1 MSSRDQ
7 QPGPRRRWRRAAW
20 LSGLLLALGVSS
32 AVLSLDSPLVLDLL
46 AGAVASV
53 AGLVLAWAAVV
64 WLQRRLLWRVGR
76 RLAFSYVLL
85 GLLPFLLSLVLV
97 IVAAYL
103 LSGFF
108 LGHLY
113 RDAAIGLHEEL
124 EAVSAFLIQ
133 PLEIGLLDP
142 ADLPVAQ
149 GGAALAYY
157 QDDVRVAGD
166 PRAPAAFPAWLES
179 ESDPERQRRRSSVPP
194 LVVLPDGSATLAA
207 AFRRETSAV
216 VAFFDPASGA
226 PLERE
231 LSRRSD
237 VWIRLRGPGETDGA
251 GWTVQIFGGTQFVLQ
266 PLARTQGSAEREEF
280 FESLDA
286 SSPFSIV
293 GVEMAGPLHAF
304 ADGAPVL
311 PQVSVSLAATQP
323 IVFRHLFSPSS
334 QVDTLGWLFF
344 FVPAFLLF
352 DVFIGATIMAVF
364 MILGLSR
371 AVNRLS
377 AATEAM
383 QAGDFRARI
392 PVRRRDQIGALQTS
406 FNEMAAGLERLIAE
420 RTARRALEQE
430 LEIAREVQKNLIPG
444 QGLQVEGVEFAT
456 FFEPSAAIGGDYF
469 DILELPG
476 EWEGDRR
483 RLGVVIAD
491 VAGHGLSAGLRMAM
505 LKAGLLTLV
514 GEGKPARQLLPAL
527 DGLVREA
534 SSRSKERASAAPGD
548 RDRVFVTASLSLI
561 DVPSGVVE
569 ITNAGHPP
577 AYLLRNGEIEEI
589 LLAGSPLGAL
599 GADYGFRRFEL
610 EPGDVMVWLSDGFI
624 EAADADGDVFGYERT
639 IDSLK
644 GSADSAQEV
653 RDRILED
660 IGRHTEGVGADD
672 DLTLVV
678 MRYQPAAAASEML
691 AGEELLR
698 AAGG

>member
-1 MSSRDQ
+1 M
-7 QPGPRRRWRRAAW
+7 
-20 LSGLLLALGVSS
+20 GLLLALAGSIT
-32 AVLSLDSPLVLDLL
+32 VLSLDSPLVLDLL
-46 AGAVASV
+46 AGTVVTVVGAVFAWV
-53 AGLVLAWAAVV
+53 AFV
-64 WLQRRLLWRVGR
+64 WLQRRILWRVGR

-97 IVAAYL
+97 TVSAYL

-133 PLEIGLLDP
+133 PLEMGLFDP
-142 ADLPVAQ
+142 SGLPTTQ
-149 GGAALAYY
+149 DGAALAYY
-157 QDDVRVAGD
+157 QGGALAAGD
-166 PRAPAAFPAWLES
+166 PRAPDSFPEWLES
-179 ESDPERQRRRSSVPP
+179 DSEFDRQQRRSKVPE

-207 AFRRETSAV
+207 GFRRGTSAV
-216 VAFFDPASGA
+216 LAFYDPEVGGL
-226 PLERE
+226 LERE

-237 VWIRLRGPGETDGA
+237 VWTRLRRQGETDGA
-251 GWTVQIFGGTQFVLQ
+251 EWTVQIFDNTEFVLQ
-266 PLARTQGSAEREEF
+266 PLARTQGGSEREAF
-280 FESLDA
+280 FESLGA

-304 ADGAPVL
+304 ASGEPVS
-311 PQVSVSLAATQP
+311 PPVSASLAATQR
-323 IVFRHLFSPSS
+323 IVFRHLFSSS
-334 QVDTLGWLFF
+334 GQVDSLGWIAFGI
-344 FVPAFLLF
+344 ASFLLF
-352 DVFIGATIMAVF
+352 DVFIAATVMAMF

-377 AATEAM
+377 AATGKV
-383 QAGDFRARI
+383 QAGDFSARI

-406 FNEMAAGLERLIAE
+406 FNEMAESLEGLVAE
-420 RTARRALEQE
+420 RAAKHALEQE
-430 LEIAREVQKNLIPG
+430 LEFAREVQKNLIPG

-469 DILELPG
+469 DILKLPG
-476 EWEGDRR
+476 EWEGDRE

-527 DGLVREA
+527 DGLVRKA
-534 SSRSKERASAAPGD
+534 SSESRERASAARGD

-561 DVPSGVVE
+561 DVSTGVVE

-589 LLAGSPLGAL
+589 LLPGSPLGAL
-599 GADYGFRRFEL
+599 GADYGLRRFEL
-610 EPGDVMVWLSDGFI
+610 RPGDVMVWLSDGFI
-624 EAADADGDVFGYERT
+624 EAADADGEVFGYERT
-639 IDSLK
+639 VDSLK
-644 GSADSAQEV
+644 GSADSAMEV
-653 RDRILED
+653 RDRILGD
-660 IGRHTEGVGADD
+660 IRRYTEGVGAED

-678 MRYQPAAAASEML
+678 MRYQPE
-691 AGEELLR
+691 AGAMESPATPELMT
-698 AAGG
+698 AAGA

>member
-1 MSSRDQ
+1 MPSREKEASRSR
-7 QPGPRRRWRRAAW
+7 PWRRVVW
-20 LSGLLLALGVSS
+20 LSAAALTLALSIVT
-32 AVLSLDSPLVLDLL
+32 VSLDAPLALDLL
-46 AGAVASV
+46 AWTLITVIGGVV
-53 AGLVLAWAAVV
+53 GWALFV

-76 RLAFSYVLL
+76 RLAFSYMLL

-124 EAVSAFLIQ
+124 EAVSGFLLQ

-142 ADLPVAQ
+142 SALPAAQ

-157 QDDVRVAGD
+157 QGGALAGGD
-166 PRAPAAFPAWLES
+166 PRAPASFPAWLEA
-179 ESDPERQRRRSSVPP
+179 EGTTDGQRRRTRVPP

-207 AFRRETSAV
+207 VFRRGASAV
-216 VAFFDPASGA
+216 MAFYDPAAGGL
-226 PLERE
+226 LERE

-237 VWIRLRGPGETDGA
+237 VWTQLRGSGETGGT
-251 GWTVQIFGGTQFVLQ
+251 GWTVQIPGGAQFVLQ

-280 FESLDA
+280 FESLNA
-286 SSPFSIV
+286 SFPLSIV

-304 ADGAPVL
+304 ADGAPVS
-311 PQVSVSLAATQP
+311 PPVPVSLAATQR

-334 QVDTLGWLFF
+334 QVDTLGWIFF
-344 FVPAFLLF
+344 GIAAFLLF
-352 DVFIGATIMAVF
+352 DVFVAATIMAMF

-377 AATEAM
+377 AATGAV
-383 QAGDFRARI
+383 QAGDFSARI
-392 PVRRRDQIGALQTS
+392 PVRRKDQLGALQRS
-406 FNEMAAGLERLIAE
+406 FNEMAAGLERLITE
-420 RTARRALEQE
+420 RTARRALERE
-430 LEIAREVQKNLIPG
+430 LEFAREVQKNLIPG

-476 EWEGDRR
+476 EWEGDRG

-527 DGLVREA
+527 DGLVRRA

-561 DVPSGVVE
+561 DVSTGVVE
-569 ITNAGHPP
+569 LTNAGHPP

-624 EAADADGDVFGYERT
+624 EAADKGGEVFGYERT

-644 GSADSAQEV
+644 GSADSAMEV
-653 RDRILED
+653 RDRILGD
-660 IGRHTEGVGADD
+660 IRSYTEGVGAED

-678 MRYQPAAAASEML
+678 MRYQPEAATSETP
-691 AGEELLR
+691 ADELLR

>member
-1 MSSRDQ
+1 MPSREKRASRSR
-7 QPGPRRRWRRAAW
+7 PRRRVAW
-20 LSGLLLALGVSS
+20 LSGAALALALSIVTVSLNAPLALKLLAWTLITIVG
-32 AVLSLDSPLVLDLL
+32 
-46 AGAVASV
+46 GAV
-53 AGLVLAWAAVV
+53 GWTLLV

-97 IVAAYL
+97 VVAAYL

-124 EAVSAFLIQ
+124 EAVSGFLLQ
-133 PLEIGLLDP
+133 PLEMGLLDP
-142 ADLPVAQ
+142 SALPAAQ

-157 QDDVRVAGD
+157 QGDLRVGGD
-166 PRAPAAFPAWLES
+166 SRAPASFPAWLET
-179 ESDPERQRRRSSVPP
+179 DRATDGQRRRSRVPP

-207 AFRRETSAV
+207 VFRRGASGV
-216 VAFFDPASGA
+216 VAFYDPAARGL
-226 PLERE
+226 LERE

-237 VWIRLRGPGETDGA
+237 VWTQLRGPGETEGG
-251 GWTVQIFGGTQFVLQ
+251 GWTVQIGGDAQFVLQ
-266 PLARTQGSAEREEF
+266 PLARTGGGAERQAF
-280 FESLDA
+280 FESLNA
-286 SSPFSIV
+286 SSPLSIV

-304 ADGAPVL
+304 VDGAPVS
-311 PQVSVSLAATQP
+311 PPVSASLAATQP
-323 IVFRHLFSPSS
+323 IVFRHLFSASG
-334 QVDTLGWLFF
+334 QVDTLGWFF
-344 FVPAFLLF
+344 FGLATFLLF
-352 DVFIGATIMAVF
+352 DVFVAATVMAMF

-377 AATEAM
+377 AATGAV
-383 QAGDFRARI
+383 QAGDFTARI
-392 PVRRRDQIGALQTS
+392 PVRRKDQLGALQRS

-420 RTARRALEQE
+420 RTARRALERE
-430 LEIAREVQKNLIPG
+430 LEFAREVQKNLIPG

-469 DILELPG
+469 DILRLPG
-476 EWEGDRR
+476 EWEGDRD

-514 GEGKPARQLLPAL
+514 EEGKPARQLLPAL
-527 DGLVREA
+527 DGLVR
-534 SSRSKERASAAPGD
+534 KES
-548 RDRVFVTASLSLI
+548 DRVFVTASLSLI
-561 DVPSGVVE
+561 DVSTGVVE
-569 ITNAGHPP
+569 MTNAGHPP

-589 LLAGSPLGAL
+589 LLSGSPLGAL

-624 EAADADGDVFGYERT
+624 EAADADGEVFGYERT

-644 GSADSAQEV
+644 GSADSALEV
-653 RDRILED
+653 RDRILGD
-660 IGRHTEGVGADD
+660 IRRYTEGVGAED

-678 MRYQPAAAASEML
+678 MRYQPEAATSETPVDQ
-691 AGEELLR
+691 ELLR

>member
-1 MSSRDQ
+1 MPSRENEASRSR
-7 QPGPRRRWRRAAW
+7 PWWRAVSLSAAGVALT
-20 LSGLLLALGVSS
+20 LSIVTVSLSAPLAL
-32 AVLSLDSPLVLDLL
+32 DLIAWTL
-46 AGAVASV
+46 ITVIGGIVAWT
-53 AGLVLAWAAVV
+53 LLV

-76 RLAFSYVLL
+76 RLAFSYMLL

-97 IVAAYL
+97 IVGVYL

-124 EAVSAFLIQ
+124 EAVSGFLLQ

-142 ADLPVAQ
+142 SSLPAAQ

-157 QDDVRVAGD
+157 LDDVRAGGD
-166 PRAPAAFPAWLES
+166 PRAPVSVPTWLETD
-179 ESDPERQRRRSSVPP
+179 EEPGGQRRRSRVPP

-207 AFRRETSAV
+207 VFRRGSSAV
-216 VAFFDPASGA
+216 VAFYDQTAGW

-237 VWIRLRGPGETDGA
+237 VWTRLRGQGATDAG
-251 GWTVQIFGGTQFVLQ
+251 GWTVQIGGGAQFVLQ
-266 PLARTQGSAEREEF
+266 PLARTGGSAEREAF

-304 ADGAPVL
+304 ADGTPVS
-311 PQVSVSLAATQP
+311 PPVSASLAATQP

-334 QVDTLGWLFF
+334 QVDTLGWIAFF
-344 FVPAFLLF
+344 IPAFLLF
-352 DVFIGATIMAVF
+352 DVFLAATIMATF

-377 AATEAM
+377 RATGAV
-383 QAGDFRARI
+383 QKGDFSARI
-392 PVRRRDQIGALQTS
+392 PVRRKDQLGALQRS

-430 LEIAREVQKNLIPG
+430 LEFAREVQKNLIPG

-469 DILELPG
+469 DILKLPG
-476 EWEGDRR
+476 EWEGDKG

-514 GEGKPARQLLPAL
+514 EEGKPARQLLPAL
-527 DGLVREA
+527 DGLVRKA
-534 SSRSKERASAAPGD
+534 S
-548 RDRVFVTASLSLI
+548 DRVFVTASLSVI
-561 DVPSGVVE
+561 DVSTGVVE
-569 ITNAGHPP
+569 MTNAGHPP

-589 LLAGSPLGAL
+589 LLSGSPLGAF

-610 EPGDVMVWLSDGFI
+610 RPGDVMVWLSDGFI
-624 EAADADGDVFGYERT
+624 EAADADGEVFGYERT
-639 IDSLK
+639 ISSLK
-644 GSADSAQEV
+644 GSADSALEV
-653 RDRILED
+653 RDRILGD
-660 IGRHTEGVGADD
+660 VRRYTEGVGAED

-678 MRYQPAAAASEML
+678 MRYQPEAATSETPADL
-691 AGEELLR
+691 ELLR

>member
-1 MSSRDQ
+1 M
-7 QPGPRRRWRRAAW
+7 AA
-20 LSGLLLALGVSS
+20 LILALSIVT
-32 AVLSLDSPLVLDLL
+32 VSLDAPLPLDLL
-46 AGAVASV
+46 AWTLLIGVAGGAV
-53 AGLVLAWAAVV
+53 GWLLLV
-64 WLQRRLLWRVGR
+64 WLRRLLWRVGR
-76 RLAFSYVLL
+76 RLAFSYMLL

-124 EAVSAFLIQ
+124 EAVSGFLLQ
-133 PLEIGLLDP
+133 PLEMGLLDP
-142 ADLPVAQ
+142 SALPVAQ

-157 QDDVRVAGD
+157 QGDILAGGD
-166 PRAPAAFPAWLES
+166 PRAPASFPAWLET
-179 ESDPERQRRRSSVPP
+179 DGATDAQRRRSRVPP

-207 AFRRETSAV
+207 VFRRGSSAV
-216 VAFFDPASGA
+216 IAFYDPAAGG

-237 VWIRLRGPGETDGA
+237 VWTQLRGPGETDGA
-251 GWTVQIFGGTQFVLQ
+251 GWTVQIFGGAQFVLQ
-266 PLARTQGSAEREEF
+266 PLARTQGSAKREEF
-280 FESLDA
+280 FESLNA

-304 ADGAPVL
+304 VDGVPVS
-311 PQVSVSLAATQP
+311 PPVSASLAATQR
-323 IVFRHLFSPSS
+323 IVFRHLFSASG
-334 QVDTLGWLFF
+334 QVDTLGWIF
-344 FVPAFLLF
+344 FVTPAFLLF
-352 DVFIGATIMAVF
+352 DVFIGATIMAMF

-377 AATEAM
+377 AATGAV
-383 QAGDFRARI
+383 QAGDFSARI
-392 PVRRRDQIGALQTS
+392 PVRRRDQLGALQRS

-420 RTARRALEQE
+420 RTARRALERE
-430 LEIAREVQKNLIPG
+430 LEFAREVQKNLIPG

-476 EWEGDRR
+476 EWEGDRG
-483 RLGVVIAD
+483 RLGVASAD

-514 GEGKPARQLLPAL
+514 AEGKPARQLLPAL
-527 DGLVREA
+527 DGLVRKA
-534 SSRSKERASAAPGD
+534 G
-548 RDRVFVTASLSLI
+548 DRVFVTASLSLI
-561 DVPSGVVE
+561 DVSSGVVE
-569 ITNAGHPP
+569 MTNAGHPP

-589 LLAGSPLGAL
+589 LVAGSPLGAL
-599 GADYGFRRFEL
+599 GTDYGFRRFEL

-624 EAADADGDVFGYERT
+624 EAADADGEVFGYQRT

-644 GSADSAQEV
+644 GSADSAMEV
-653 RDRILED
+653 RDRILGD
-660 IGRHTEGVGADD
+660 IRRYTEGVGAED

-678 MRYQPAAAASEML
+678 MRYQPAAAASETPV
-691 AGEELLR
+691 GEELLR

>member
-1 MSSRDQ
+1 MPNREKEASRSR
-7 QPGPRRRWRRAAW
+7 PWRRVVW
-20 LSGLLLALGVSS
+20 LSAAALTLALSIVT
-32 AVLSLDSPLVLDLL
+32 VSLDAPLALDLL
-46 AGAVASV
+46 AWTLITVIGGAVA
-53 AGLVLAWAAVV
+53 WALFV

-76 RLAFSYVLL
+76 RLAFSYMLL

-103 LSGFF
+103 LSGSF

-124 EAVSAFLIQ
+124 EAVSGFLLQ
-133 PLEIGLLDP
+133 PLEMGLLDP
-142 ADLPVAQ
+142 SDLPAAQ

-157 QDDVRVAGD
+157 QGGALAGGD
-166 PRAPAAFPAWLES
+166 PRAPASFPAWLEA
-179 ESDPERQRRRSSVPP
+179 DGATDGQRRRSRVPP

-207 AFRRETSAV
+207 VFRRGTAAV
-216 VAFFDPASGA
+216 IAFYDPAAGG

-237 VWIRLRGPGETDGA
+237 VWTQLRGPGETGGA
-251 GWTVQIFGGTQFVLQ
+251 GWTVQIPGGAQFVLQ
-266 PLARTQGSAEREEF
+266 PLARTRGSAEREEF
-280 FESLDA
+280 FESLNA
-286 SSPFSIV
+286 SFPLSIV

-304 ADGAPVL
+304 ADGAPVS
-311 PQVSVSLAATQP
+311 PPVPVSLAATQR

-334 QVDTLGWLFF
+334 QVDTLGWIFF
-344 FVPAFLLF
+344 IIPTFLLL
-352 DVFIGATIMAVF
+352 DVFVAATIMAMF

-377 AATEAM
+377 AATGAV
-383 QAGDFRARI
+383 QAGDFSARI
-392 PVRRRDQIGALQTS
+392 PVRRKDQLGALQRS

-420 RTARRALEQE
+420 RTARRALERE
-430 LEIAREVQKNLIPG
+430 LEFAREVQKNLIPG

-476 EWEGDRR
+476 EWEGDSG

-527 DGLVREA
+527 DGLVRKA
-534 SSRSKERASAAPGD
+534 SSRSTERASAAPGD

-561 DVPSGVVE
+561 DVSTGVVE
-569 ITNAGHPP
+569 LTNAGHPP

-624 EAADADGDVFGYERT
+624 EAADKGGEVFGYERT

-644 GSADSAQEV
+644 GSADSAMEV
-653 RDRILED
+653 RDRILGD
-660 IGRHTEGVGADD
+660 IRSYTEGVGAED

-678 MRYQPAAAASEML
+678 MRYQPEAATSETP
-691 AGEELLR
+691 ADELLR

>member
-1 MSSRDQ
+1 MPSREKKASRSR
-7 QPGPRRRWRRAAW
+7 PWRRVVW
-20 LSGLLLALGVSS
+20 LSAAALALALSIVT
-32 AVLSLDSPLVLDLL
+32 VSLDAPLVLDLL
-46 AGAVASV
+46 AWTLITVIGGVV
-53 AGLVLAWAAVV
+53 GWTLLV

-76 RLAFSYVLL
+76 RLAFSYMLL

-97 IVAAYL
+97 VVAAYL

-124 EAVSAFLIQ
+124 EAVSAFLLQ
-133 PLEIGLLDP
+133 PLEMGLLDP
-142 ADLPVAQ
+142 SSLPAAQ

-157 QDDVRVAGD
+157 QDGIRAGGD
-166 PRAPAAFPAWLES
+166 PRAPAAVPVWLERA
-179 ESDPERQRRRSSVPP
+179 EVADRQRRRSRVPP
-194 LVVLPDGSATLAA
+194 LVVLPDGSATFAA
-207 AFRRETSAV
+207 IFRRGTSAV
-216 VAFFDPASGA
+216 VAFYDPVAGG

-237 VWIRLRGPGETDGA
+237 VWTLLRGPGETDGA
-251 GWTVQIFGGTQFVLQ
+251 GWTVQIGGGTQFVLQ
-266 PLARTQGSAEREEF
+266 PLVRTGGGAEREAF
-280 FESLDA
+280 FESLNA

-293 GVEMAGPLHAF
+293 GVEMAGPLNAF
-304 ADGAPVL
+304 ADGAPVS
-311 PQVSVSLAATQP
+311 PPVSASLAATQR
-323 IVFRHLFSPSS
+323 IVFRHLFSASG
-334 QVDTLGWLFF
+334 QVDTLGWFF
-344 FVPAFLLF
+344 FVLSAFLLF
-352 DVFIGATIMAVF
+352 DVFIAATVMAMF

-377 AATEAM
+377 AATGAV
-383 QAGDFRARI
+383 QAGDFTARI
-392 PVRRRDQIGALQTS
+392 PVRRKDQLGALQRS

-420 RTARRALEQE
+420 RTARRALERE
-430 LEIAREVQKNLIPG
+430 LEFAREVQKNLIPG

-476 EWEGDRR
+476 EWEGDRG

-527 DGLVREA
+527 DGLVRKA
-534 SSRSKERASAAPGD
+534 SSRSRERASAAPGD
-548 RDRVFVTASLSLI
+548 RDRVFVTASLSVI
-561 DVPSGVVE
+561 DVSTGVVE
-569 ITNAGHPP
+569 MTNAGHPP

-624 EAADADGDVFGYERT
+624 EAADKDGELFGYERT

-644 GSADSAQEV
+644 GSADSAVEV
-653 RDRILED
+653 RDRILGD
-660 IGRHTEGVGADD
+660 IRRYTQGVGAED

-678 MRYQPAAAASEML
+678 MRYQPEAATSEMPI
-691 AGEELLR
+691 GEELLR

>member
-1 MSSRDQ
+1 MPSREKKASRSR
-7 QPGPRRRWRRAAW
+7 PWRRAAW
-20 LSGLLLALGVSS
+20 LSGAALALVLSIVTVSVAAPLALKLLAWTVITVVGGV
-32 AVLSLDSPLVLDLL
+32 VGWTLL
-46 AGAVASV
+46 
-53 AGLVLAWAAVV
+53 V

-124 EAVSAFLIQ
+124 EAVAGFLIQ
-133 PLEIGLLDP
+133 PLEMGLLDP
-142 ADLPVAQ
+142 SSLPAAQ

-157 QDDVRVAGD
+157 QGDIRAGGD
-166 PRAPAAFPAWLES
+166 PRAPASFPAWLET
-179 ESDPERQRRRSSVPP
+179 DGATDGQRRRSRVPP
-194 LVVLPDGSATLAA
+194 LVVLPDGSATFAA
-207 AFRRETSAV
+207 VFRRGSSGV
-216 VAFFDPASGA
+216 VAFYDPAARGL
-226 PLERE
+226 LERE

-237 VWIRLRGPGETDGA
+237 VWTLLRGPGETDGA
-251 GWTVQIFGGTQFVLQ
+251 GWTVQIGGGTQFVLQ
-266 PLARTQGSAEREEF
+266 PLVRTGGGAEREAF
-280 FESLDA
+280 FESLNA

-304 ADGAPVL
+304 ADGAPVS
-311 PQVSVSLAATQP
+311 PPASASLAATQP
-323 IVFRHLFSPSS
+323 IVFRHLFSASG
-334 QVDTLGWLFF
+334 QVDTLGWFF
-344 FVPAFLLF
+344 FVLSAFLLF
-352 DVFIGATIMAVF
+352 DVFVAATVMAMF

-377 AATEAM
+377 AATGAV
-383 QAGDFRARI
+383 QAGDFSARI
-392 PVRRRDQIGALQTS
+392 PVRRKDQLGALQRS

-430 LEIAREVQKNLIPG
+430 LEFAREVQKNLIPG

-476 EWEGDRR
+476 EWEGDKG

-514 GEGKPARQLLPAL
+514 EEGKPARQLLPAL
-527 DGLVREA
+527 DGLVR
-534 SSRSKERASAAPGD
+534 KES
-548 RDRVFVTASLSLI
+548 DRVFVTASLSLI
-561 DVPSGVVE
+561 DVSTGVVE
-569 ITNAGHPP
+569 MTNAGHPP

-589 LLAGSPLGAL
+589 LLSGSPLGAL

-624 EAADADGDVFGYERT
+624 EAADADGEVFGYERT

-644 GSADSAQEV
+644 GSADSAMEV
-653 RDRILED
+653 RDRILGD
-660 IGRHTEGVGADD
+660 IRRYTEGVGAED

-678 MRYQPAAAASEML
+678 MRYQPEAATSETPVDQ
-691 AGEELLR
+691 ELLR

>member
-1 MSSRDQ
+1 MPNREKEASRSR
-7 QPGPRRRWRRAAW
+7 PWRRAVW
-20 LSGLLLALGVSS
+20 LSAAALTLALSIVT
-32 AVLSLDSPLVLDLL
+32 VSLDAPLALDLL
-46 AGAVASV
+46 AWTLITVIGGAV
-53 AGLVLAWAAVV
+53 GWALFV

-76 RLAFSYVLL
+76 RLAFSYMLL

-103 LSGFF
+103 LSGSF

-124 EAVSAFLIQ
+124 EAVSGFLLQ
-133 PLEIGLLDP
+133 PLEMGLLDP
-142 ADLPVAQ
+142 SALPAAQ

-157 QDDVRVAGD
+157 QGGGLAGGD
-166 PRAPAAFPAWLES
+166 PRAPASFPAWLET
-179 ESDPERQRRRSSVPP
+179 DAATDGQRRRSRVPP

-207 AFRRETSAV
+207 VFRRRTSAV
-216 VAFFDPASGA
+216 IAFYDPAAGG

-237 VWIRLRGPGETDGA
+237 VWTQLRGPGETDGA
-251 GWTVQIFGGTQFVLQ
+251 GWTVQIGGAQFVLQ
-266 PLARTQGSAEREEF
+266 PLARTQGSEEREEF
-280 FESLDA
+280 FESLNA

-304 ADGAPVL
+304 ADGAPVS
-311 PQVSVSLAATQP
+311 PPVSASLAATQP
-323 IVFRHLFSPSS
+323 IVFRHLFSASG
-334 QVDTLGWLFF
+334 QVDTLGWIFF
-344 FVPAFLLF
+344 GISAFLLF
-352 DVFIGATIMAVF
+352 DVFIAATIMAMF

-377 AATEAM
+377 AATGAV
-383 QAGDFRARI
+383 QAGDFSARI
-392 PVRRRDQIGALQTS
+392 PVRRKDQLGALQRS

-420 RTARRALEQE
+420 RTARRALERE
-430 LEIAREVQKNLIPG
+430 LEFAREVQKNLIPG

-476 EWEGDRR
+476 EWEGDGG

-527 DGLVREA
+527 DGLVRRA

-561 DVPSGVVE
+561 DVSTGVVE
-569 ITNAGHPP
+569 LTNAGHPP

-624 EAADADGDVFGYERT
+624 EAADKGGEVFGYERT

-644 GSADSAQEV
+644 GSADSAMEV
-653 RDRILED
+653 RDRILGD
-660 IGRHTEGVGADD
+660 IRSYTEGVGAED

-678 MRYQPAAAASEML
+678 MRYQPEAATSETP
-691 AGEELLR
+691 ADELLR

>member
-1 MSSRDQ
+1 MPSREKKASRSR
-7 QPGPRRRWRRAAW
+7 PWRRVAW
-20 LSGLLLALGVSS
+20 LSGTALALALSIVTVSLN
-32 AVLSLDSPLVLDLL
+32 APLALDLL
-46 AGAVASV
+46 AWTLITVVVG
-53 AGLVLAWAAVV
+53 VLGWTLVV

-124 EAVSAFLIQ
+124 EAVSGFLLQ
-133 PLEIGLLDP
+133 PLEMGLLEPSALP
-142 ADLPVAQ
+142 AAQ

-157 QDDVRVAGD
+157 QDGVRAGGD
-166 PRAPAAFPAWLES
+166 PRAPASFPAWLET
-179 ESDPERQRRRSSVPP
+179 DGATDGQRRRSRVPP

-207 AFRRETSAV
+207 VFGRGTSAV
-216 VAFFDPASGA
+216 VAFYDPAARGL
-226 PLERE
+226 LERE

-237 VWIRLRGPGETDGA
+237 VWTLLRGPGETEGA
-251 GWTVQIFGGTQFVLQ
+251 DWTVQIGGGTQFVLQ
-266 PLARTQGSAEREEF
+266 PLVRTGGGAEREAF
-280 FESLDA
+280 FESLNA

-304 ADGAPVL
+304 ADGAPVS
-311 PQVSVSLAATQP
+311 PPVSASLAATQR
-323 IVFRHLFSPSS
+323 IVFRHLFSTSG
-334 QVDTLGWLFF
+334 QVDTLGWFF
-344 FVPAFLLF
+344 FILSAFLLF
-352 DVFIGATIMAVF
+352 DVFIAATVMAMF

-377 AATEAM
+377 AATGAV
-383 QAGDFRARI
+383 QAGDFSARI
-392 PVRRRDQIGALQTS
+392 PVRRKDQLGALQRS

-430 LEIAREVQKNLIPG
+430 LEFAREVQKNLIPG

-476 EWEGDRR
+476 EWEGDRD

-514 GEGKPARQLLPAL
+514 EEGKPARQLLPAL
-527 DGLVREA
+527 DGLVR
-534 SSRSKERASAAPGD
+534 KES
-548 RDRVFVTASLSLI
+548 DRVFVTASLSLI
-561 DVPSGVVE
+561 DVSTGVVE
-569 ITNAGHPP
+569 MTNAGHPP

-589 LLAGSPLGAL
+589 LLSGSPLGAL

-624 EAADADGDVFGYERT
+624 EAADKGGEVFGYERT
-639 IDSLK
+639 MDSLK
-644 GSADSAQEV
+644 GSADSAMEV
-653 RDRILED
+653 RDRILDD
-660 IGRHTEGVGADD
+660 IRRYTEGVGAED

-678 MRYQPAAAASEML
+678 MRYQPEAAASETPVDQ
-691 AGEELLR
+691 ELLR

>member
-1 MSSRDQ
+1 M
-7 QPGPRRRWRRAAW
+7 
-20 LSGLLLALGVSS
+20 GLLLALAGSIT
-32 AVLSLDSPLVLDLL
+32 VLSLDSPLVLDLL
-46 AGAVASV
+46 AGTVVTVVGAVFAWV
-53 AGLVLAWAAVV
+53 AFV
-64 WLQRRLLWRVGR
+64 WLQRRILWRVGR

-97 IVAAYL
+97 TVSAYL

-133 PLEIGLLDP
+133 PLEMGLFDP
-142 ADLPVAQ
+142 SGLPTTQ
-149 GGAALAYY
+149 DGAALAYY
-157 QDDVRVAGD
+157 QGGALAAGD
-166 PRAPAAFPAWLES
+166 PRAPDSFPEWLES
-179 ESDPERQRRRSSVPP
+179 DSEFDRQQRRSKVPE

-207 AFRRETSAV
+207 GFRRGTSAV
-216 VAFFDPASGA
+216 LAFYDPEVGGL
-226 PLERE
+226 LERE

-237 VWIRLRGPGETDGA
+237 VWTRLRRQGETDGA
-251 GWTVQIFGGTQFVLQ
+251 EWTVQIFDNTEFVLQ
-266 PLARTQGSAEREEF
+266 PLARTQGGSEREAF
-280 FESLDA
+280 FESLGA

-304 ADGAPVL
+304 ASGEPVS
-311 PQVSVSLAATQP
+311 PPVSASLAATQR
-323 IVFRHLFSPSS
+323 IVFRHLFSSS
-334 QVDTLGWLFF
+334 GQVDSLGWIAFGL
-344 FVPAFLLF
+344 ATFLLF
-352 DVFIGATIMAVF
+352 DVFIAATVMAMF

-377 AATEAM
+377 AATGKV
-383 QAGDFRARI
+383 QAGDFSARI

-406 FNEMAAGLERLIAE
+406 FNEMAESLEGLVAE
-420 RTARRALEQE
+420 RAAKHALEQE

-469 DILELPG
+469 DILKLPG
-476 EWEGDRR
+476 EWEGDRE

-527 DGLVREA
+527 DGLVRKATSE
-534 SSRSKERASAAPGD
+534 SRERASAARGD

-561 DVPSGVVE
+561 DVSTGVVE

-589 LLAGSPLGAL
+589 LLPGSPLGAL
-599 GADYGFRRFEL
+599 GADYGLRRFEL
-610 EPGDVMVWLSDGFI
+610 RPGDVMVWLSDGFI
-624 EAADADGDVFGYERT
+624 EAADADGEVFGYERT
-639 IDSLK
+639 VDSLK
-644 GSADSAQEV
+644 GSADSAMEV
-653 RDRILED
+653 RDRILGD
-660 IGRHTEGVGADD
+660 IRRYTEGVGAED

-678 MRYQPAAAASEML
+678 MRYQPE
-691 AGEELLR
+691 AGAMESPATPELMT
-698 AAGG
+698 AAGA